1 MVCLSKTLSV
11 YGDVV
16 KRKMEPSKTL
26 HNIIYNVEMV
36 ILFFLNK
43 EINERVIIKKNH
55 SWK

>member
-43 EINERVIIKKNH
+43 EINERVII
-55 SWK
+55 